1 MAGSGPP
8 PDDQRV
14 RRAAPKHPWQHAR
27 GTGWQHGPVPE
38 PPDGLTAA
46 ATEAWRVWFAA
57 WWAAFW
63 TPDDLPALR
72 QLVRLYNEVEKGQ
85 FQRAAELRLAM
96 DAFGVTPKGRQVL
109 RWRPPLEPEAKPQ
122 APGGRRYESVR
133 ERLRLM
139 AATEAPPP
147 NGNGAA

>member
-46 ATEAWRVWFAA
+46 ATEAWRVWFGA

-72 QLVRLYNEVEKGQ
+72 QLVRVYNEVEKGQ

-109 RWRPPLEPEAKPQ
+109 RWRPQLDEEGKPPAPRRGRLGARDRMRIMQ
-122 APGGRRYESVR
+122 AGEV
-133 ERLRLM
+133 
-139 AATEAPPP
+139 AP